1 MNDLAFFFSTLTAK
15 KNDRLYALEFVKK
28 NPQYPE
34 LLFQLA
40 FNNKAERIHIY
51 AAWIWELYI
60 LEDLSRL
67 KNYWTK
73 GLKKFSLITHSSMR
87 RAHSKV
93 ILNYLNDKERF
104 TQIPKPQKKR
114 LVEILLD
121 WVIIETKTAP
131 LSFSIKSLELLQ
143 KEFPE
148 IKNILKTLLIDSKRT
163 FSKGLYPTIRSV
175 FKD

>member
-1 MNDLAFFFSTLTAK
+1 
-15 KNDRLYALEFVKK
+15 
-28 NPQYPE
+28 
-34 LLFQLA
+34 
-40 FNNKAERIHIY
+40 
-51 AAWIWELYI
+51 
-60 LEDLSRL
+60 
-67 KNYWTK
+67 
-73 GLKKFSLITHSSMR
+73 MR